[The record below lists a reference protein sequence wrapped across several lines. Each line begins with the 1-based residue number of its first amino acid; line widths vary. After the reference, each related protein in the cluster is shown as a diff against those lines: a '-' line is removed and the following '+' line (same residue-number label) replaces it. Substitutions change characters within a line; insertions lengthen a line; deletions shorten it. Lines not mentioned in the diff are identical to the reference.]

1 MHPLQSLQQLLL
13 LLPLTTTLILGAAK
27 VYDDEAS
34 LLAFK
39 AAATTGGYGH
49 TLASWNSSSA
59 SGFCGWEGVTCGR
72 RHQRV
77 VALSLASCGLTGVL
91 SPTIGNLT
99 FLRFLNLS
107 FNSFNGDIPASLGRL
122 SHLQTLDL
130 SNNAFSGE
138 LPTNLSSCTSLR
150 VMRLGFNQLHGRV
163 PSALGEKLAR
173 LEVLKLDNN
182 SLTGAIPVTLANL
195 SSLNSLTLSFNYL
208 EGTIPPGLGSILA
221 LHNLDLSL
229 NNLSGEPPRSLY
241 NLSSLE
247 SLQLQENSFH
257 GAIPSDIGSKF
268 PSIKV
273 LTIAANQF
281 TGSIPDS
288 ISNLTSLQLLE
299 LSLNGLSGYVP
310 HTLGR
315 LQELETLYLYGNMLE
330 ADNRKGWEFIISL
343 SNCSKLCELNI
354 AKNTALTGK
363 MPFSIVNLS
372 TNLQILNLYQT
383 GISGS
388 IPSAISNLV
397 SLSKLD
403 ARTTPISG
411 VIPDSIGKLGDLV
424 QLFLHNTYVSG
435 LIPLSVGNLSKLTVL
450 TLDNASVEG
459 AIPAS
464 LGKLENLVYLSLSI
478 NNLSGL
484 IPSEIFKPLL
494 SISYLDLSQNSL
506 SGPLPSEV
514 GRLGNLNSL
523 NLSGNQLSGE
533 IPDSI
538 GNCTVLQ
545 ELLLDNNSFKGS
557 IPPSLSNIR
566 GLTALNLSANK
577 LSGTIPEDIAT
588 APNLQRL
595 DVSFNNLQGE
605 VPKEG
610 IFRNLSMFSIL
621 GNNKL
626 CGGMP
631 QLHLAPCQSNA
642 VKNNRKQQL
651 KLLIALSTTG
661 TLLFFASIIASIQ
674 LNLIRK
680 KLKRKQ
686 KKPFLPTDIEEHYE
700 RVSYHALAT
709 GTNGFSEANLL
720 GKGSFGAVY
729 KCTFQDEGN
738 IAAVKVFNL
747 EQSGSTRSFVAECE
761 ALKRARHRCLIK
773 ILTCCSSINNQGQEF
788 KALVFEF
795 MPNGSLNDWLHPKS
809 DLPTPHNTL
818 SLEQRL
824 DIAVDTMDALDY
836 LHNHCKPPIS
846 HCDLKPSNIFLAE
859 DLNAKLGD
867 FGMSRILLESAS
879 NTLHNSNSTFRI
891 RGTIGYVAPEYGE
904 GSPLSTLGDVYSLG
918 ILLLEMFTGRSPTDD
933 MFSGS
938 QDLQKFSEDALPER
952 IWEIADTTMW
962 LHINA
967 YDGTTR
973 SNIEDCL
980 VSVIA
985 LGISCSKKQP
995 RERTTIQ
1002 DAATEMH
1009 AIRDSCLMF
1018 ARSLA
1023 VEHGGV
1029 ARL

>member
-1 MHPLQSLQQLLL
+1 MPMHPVQSLQQLLL

-27 VYDDEAS
+27 VHDDEAS

-99 FLRFLNLS
+99 FLRFLNFS

-173 LEVLKLDNN
+173 LEVLKLGNN

-229 NNLSGEPPRSLY
+229 NNLS
-241 NLSSLE
+241 
-247 SLQLQENSFH
+247 
-257 GAIPSDIGSKF
+257 D
-268 PSIKV
+268 
-273 LTIAANQF
+273 
-281 TGSIPDS
+281 D
-288 ISNLTSLQLLE
+288 
-299 LSLNGLSGYVP
+299 
-310 HTLGR
+310 
-315 LQELETLYLYGNMLE
+315 
-330 ADNRKGWEFIISL
+330 RKGWEFITSL

-538 GNCTVLQ
+538 GNCTVLH

-577 LSGTIPEDIAT
+577 LSGTIPEGIAT

-651 KLLIALSTTG
+651 KLLIALSTTR

-818 SLEQRL
+818 SLEQKL
-824 DIAVDTMDALDY
+824 DIAVDIMDALDY

-891 RGTIGYVAPEYGE
+891 RRTIGYVAPEYGE